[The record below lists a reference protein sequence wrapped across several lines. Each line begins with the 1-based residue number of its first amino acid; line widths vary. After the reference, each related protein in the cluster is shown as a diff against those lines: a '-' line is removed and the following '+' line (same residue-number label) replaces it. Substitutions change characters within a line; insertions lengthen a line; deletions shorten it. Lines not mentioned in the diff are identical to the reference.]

1 MSAEKPSA
9 TILTIG
15 TEITSGVR
23 LDTNTR
29 SIAQMLSASG
39 YRVTETFSVADLH
52 DRVTRMLDHLCKDY
66 DLVVTTGGLGPT
78 HDDLTLAAAADVFGL
93 TLARNSALYERLC
106 PVADAQLE
114 PVAAEQVL
122 RQAVVPV
129 GAKVL
134 MPTIGTAP
142 GLIIPIPKYN
152 STLALLPGPPA
163 EMLAMLHEFIGGSSG
178 EGNYRVARC
187 VGISESDAQILAQKT
202 LSRFPGID
210 LTILASPGDVRLML
224 INQTGTPGVL
234 DKAIMAISEAF
245 GTRCYSTN
253 NKSLPEAV
261 VDCAREAK
269 LRIATAESCTGGSI
283 SSAITSVPGASEVF
297 IGGVVAYDD
306 SVKSG
311 VLKVDRKLLAEHGAV
326 STEVAQAMAKGAL
339 ALLGADVS
347 IAVSGIAGPGGGTPD
362 KPVGLV
368 VFAIAIS
375 TNGSLKT
382 TAFINKIP
390 GDRERIR
397 ERSTVFAMDLLRRTI
412 MKGEVQ

>member
-1 MSAEKPSA
+1 MPAEKPSA

-15 TEITSGVR
+15 TEITLGAR

-29 SIAQMLSASG
+29 SIAQALSASG

-52 DRVTRMLDHLCKDY
+52 DRITRMLDHLCKDY

-78 HDDLTLAAAADVFGL
+78 HDDLTLAAAVDVFGL

-152 STLALLPGPPA
+152 STLTLLPGPPA
-163 EMLAMLHEFIGGSSG
+163 EMLAMLHEFIGRPSG

-224 INQTGTPGVL
+224 IDQTGTPEVL
-234 DKAIMAISEAF
+234 DQAVMAISEAF
-245 GTRCYSTN
+245 GIRCYSTN
-253 NKSLPEAV
+253 NKSLPEVV

-326 STEVAQAMAKGAL
+326 SAEVAQAMAKGAL

-347 IAVSGIAGPGGGTPD
+347 IAVSGVAGPGGGTPD

-382 TAFINKIP
+382 TAFIKKIP
-390 GDRERIR
+390 GDRKRIR
-397 ERSTVFAMDLLRRTI
+397 ERSTVFALDLLRRTI
-412 MKGEVQ
+412 MTGEVQ